1 MENQVHKGR
10 GAIINPQ
17 NKFRKAELG
26 NFHHEGIDD
35 YEVSLE
41 DYAELNPR
49 HMKYIDKYKEIKDRD
64 GHTKVLEDLKG
75 EVKSI
80 LYDKREMIKLKNP
93 RLD

>member
-1 MENQVHKGR
+1 
-10 GAIINPQ
+10 
-17 NKFRKAELG
+17 
-26 NFHHEGIDD
+26 
-35 YEVSLE
+35 
-41 DYAELNPR
+41 
-49 HMKYIDKYKEIKDRD
+49 MKYIDKYKEIKDRD